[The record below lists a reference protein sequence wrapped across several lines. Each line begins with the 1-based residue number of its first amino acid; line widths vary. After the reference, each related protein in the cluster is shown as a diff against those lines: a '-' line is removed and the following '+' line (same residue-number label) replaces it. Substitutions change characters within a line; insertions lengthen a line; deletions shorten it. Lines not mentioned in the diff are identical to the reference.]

1 MKKITFSIILILLLV
16 WNVNLVRAID
26 CNDSKTFS
34 GSTEKELESC
44 MVIITEKFSQAQSQA
59 RTLSSQIA
67 YYDSQ
72 IALTSLKISQTE
84 IQIKAISGKIDQL
97 ESTLRTRANLL
108 ENQIVQTYKKGP
120 IDPLQ
125 ILFSDSD
132 VSKIIS
138 RFKYLQLVQA
148 NNRKILYDT
157 QTVQTNYAQQ
167 KTLIQDSKKKL
178 DAQKKNLA
186 AIITERQN
194 LLKQTKNNESNYQ
207 KLLAQAQAE
216 LASFASFTKGYGLL
230 PPQSQPDGWY
240 FNQRD
245 NRWGGSCIGNTCG
258 RSPEYVWQV
267 GCLLTD
273 VAMVL
278 KKNGQDVTPLT
289 IARDTSYFFSNTAY
303 MLHSAL
309 AAHGFT
315 VNGGYNKALIDSELS
330 AGRPVIVHLTV
341 NSSDG
346 HYVVLKSGSNGEYIM
361 NDPLTAADLNFKSSY
376 SISSI
381 NQVIVYR

>member
-1 MKKITFSIILILLLV
+1 MSCMKKILFVLTFTLLLL
-16 WNVNLVRAID
+16 NSSTLISYSDQTDDLNNQIADLQKKID
-26 CNDSKTFS
+26 A
-34 GSTEKELESC
+34 
-44 MVIITEKFSQAQSQA
+44 SQDQIK
-59 RTLSSQIA
+59 TLSGQIA
-67 YYDSQ
+67 YYDNQ
-72 IALTSLKISQTE
+72 ITLTGLKITQTE
-84 IQIKAISGKIDQL
+84 AQISAITGKIGQL
-97 ESTLRTRANLL
+97 EITLRSRADLL
-108 ENQIVQTYKKGP
+108 ENQIVQIYKKGP
-120 IDPLQ
+120 VDSLQ

-138 RFKYLQLVQA
+138 RFKYMQFVQA
-148 NNRKILYDT
+148 TNRKILHDT
-157 QTVQTNYAQQ
+157 QVVQTNYAQQ
-167 KTLIQDSKKKL
+167 KTLVQDSKKKL

-186 AIITERQN
+186 SIRAERDN
-194 LLKQTKNNESNYQ
+194 LLKQTKNNEANYQ

-230 PPQSQPDGWY
+230 PPQPQPDGWY

-315 VNGGYNKALIDSELS
+315 VNGGYNKGLIDSELS
-330 AGRPVIVHLTV
+330 AGRLVIVHLTV

-361 NDPLTAADLNFKSSY
+361 NDPLTAANLSFKSSY
-376 SISSI
+376 STSSI